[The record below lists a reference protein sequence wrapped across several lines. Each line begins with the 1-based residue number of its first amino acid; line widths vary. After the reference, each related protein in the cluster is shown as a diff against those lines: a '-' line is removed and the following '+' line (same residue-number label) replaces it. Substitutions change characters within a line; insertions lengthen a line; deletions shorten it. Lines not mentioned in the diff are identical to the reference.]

1 MQNKISTI
9 NSSASNIDSSHN
21 SVVQLSVPSR
31 PSSHHSLIDLSSST
45 PLEHTTADDYDFSDN
60 DTETPP
66 VFLPVQDEFA
76 QEPITPSIH
85 IQHPLEQNT
94 IRDMAVMSRSDA
106 PLHTP
111 RTSIPTSRPRSTRSL
126 RTRISLPS
134 GRSLIL
140 QLDPDSEESIRNIN
154 N

>member
-1 MQNKISTI
+1 MAEFQ
-9 NSSASNIDSSHN
+9 
-21 SVVQLSVPSR
+21 
-31 PSSHHSLIDLSSST
+31 
-45 PLEHTTADDYDFSDN
+45 
-60 DTETPP
+60 
-66 VFLPVQDEFA
+66 VQDEFA

-94 IRDMAVMSRSDA
+94 IRDMAVMSSSES
-106 PLHTP
+106 PLLTP

-126 RTRISLPS
+126 RTRIPLPS

-140 QLDPDSEESIRNIN
+140 QLDPDTEESIRNIN